1 MTYNSINEVQKFL
14 ADNFFNR
21 TKDSKKAAGRAL
33 GTFVEIITYYLLKTW
48 GFQQELSIETRLPE
62 YGNNDLTHN
71 VEFTLHNI
79 KQTSNE
85 SIDLS
90 SKISTRKIL
99 INKNFID
106 IIASHQKNLVDI
118 KDNFTIIKNGTI
130 IGENK
135 DSILTAYIDSENTK
149 IRYSL
154 LEKKAHAMF
163 ECKRVGMEGD
173 SKGPQTIEKAKQGAY
188 VARTVSSLQ
197 RIRRKDNN
205 LGIIEVNG
213 EYLIDEYYKIF
224 SDIINKEIHPV
235 EDFCMTVGI
244 VSNHGNWFTSG
255 NQNKELKVLAHS
267 YDWLLFLTDNG
278 LTTFIQDIFNI
289 DVCKKAFI
297 YSYSINEK
305 TGKKN
310 TNIFTKSNIDLNSDK
325 EISKYFSENIEKIE
339 NWFNILSPEH
349 GSIESLKEQ
358 LRKIRGL

>member
-99 INKNFID
+99 KNKNFID

-154 LEKKAHAMF
+154 LEKKLTQ
-163 ECKRVGMEGD
+163 C
-173 SKGPQTIEKAKQGAY
+173 
-188 VARTVSSLQ
+188 L
-197 RIRRKDNN
+197 N
-205 LGIIEVNG
+205 VN
-213 EYLIDEYYKIF
+213 
-224 SDIINKEIHPV
+224 
-235 EDFCMTVGI
+235 
-244 VSNHGNWFTSG
+244 
-255 NQNKELKVLAHS
+255 VLA
-267 YDWLLFLTDNG
+267 WKGIARG
-278 LTTFIQDIFNI
+278 LKQLRRLSKEHMLQELYPL
-289 DVCKKAFI
+289 CKEFA
-297 YSYSINEK
+297 
-305 TGKKN
+305 
-310 TNIFTKSNIDLNSDK
+310 
-325 EISKYFSENIEKIE
+325 EKII
-339 NWFNILSPEH
+339 IL
-349 GSIESLKEQ
+349 ES
-358 LRKIRGL
+358 